1 MLEQLASL
9 AERAQQI
16 WEAEQR
22 ADQDNGYEEGDE
34 IEGDLSLSIE
44 MSMRL
49 RRTLRDEN
57 DTISAT
63 VPGLKVDVRVVP

>member
-1 MLEQLASL
+1 MLEQLAGL